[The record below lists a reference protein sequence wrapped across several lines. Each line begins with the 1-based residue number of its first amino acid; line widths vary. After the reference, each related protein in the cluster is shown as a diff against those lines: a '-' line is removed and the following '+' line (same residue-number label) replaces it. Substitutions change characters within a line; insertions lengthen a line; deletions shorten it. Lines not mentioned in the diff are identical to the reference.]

1 MFWTQ
6 VQHSWN
12 DKLLK
17 MRAPIQK
24 PRAYVAPFPYKFN
37 VLLYNY
43 QFIT

>member
-17 MRAPIQK
+17 MQAPS
-24 PRAYVAPFPYKFN
+24 RNHVLNVAPFSQKFN
-37 VLLYNY
+37 VLLYYY